1 MSGLDR
7 LLSRKLNLIIRNN
20 LGEKASQ
27 KIEDRLFQ
35 KYGLSLVESIEEF
48 HKLDSVLREYF
59 GAGTDGLE
67 KRFVENVC
75 EIKSKQKSNEWIS
88 IKDNDVSKIILEA
101 YGDED
106 KEKILNVV
114 IDEPKIISEILTVS
128 KIPQTS
134 GYRKINQMIKDGLL
148 IPNGHIIAQDGRK
161 VIKYCTLFKNLKIG
175 IQKNKISV
183 EVVIDPEIKQS
194 TVLEVIY
201 GH

>member
-1 MSGLDR
+1 MGGLDR
-7 LLSRKLNLIIRNN
+7 LLSRKLNLIIKNN

-35 KYGLSLVESIEEF
+35 KYGMSLIESIEEF
-48 HKLDSVLREYF
+48 QKLDSVLREYF

-67 KRFVENVC
+67 NRFIENLC

-88 IKDNDVSKIILEA
+88 IKDNDVSKTILEA

-106 KEKILNVV
+106 KEKILNSV
-114 IDEPKIISEILTVS
+114 IDDPKIISEIISVS

-148 IPNGHIIAQDGRK
+148 VSNGYIVAQDGRK
-161 VIKYCTLFKNLKIG
+161 VIKYSTLFKNLKIG

-183 EVVIDPEIKQS
+183 EVVIDPVTEQS
-194 TVLEVIY
+194 SILKVIY